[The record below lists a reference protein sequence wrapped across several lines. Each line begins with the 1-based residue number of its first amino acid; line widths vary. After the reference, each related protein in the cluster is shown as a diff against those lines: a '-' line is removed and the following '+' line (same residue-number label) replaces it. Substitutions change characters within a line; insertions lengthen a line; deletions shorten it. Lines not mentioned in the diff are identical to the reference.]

1 MILRIIIIS
10 YNHSSWL
17 QQLNLCFNWFWF
29 FIHNNKIKKEW
40 PASRSYG
47 MQNGYCY
54 LYADLSA
61 CYQFYAAKIQL
72 IFTWYNHF
80 FLKFLLSLQWLTL
93 VFKMKQGSKQ
103 KKSINLT
110 KDFDMIMQ
118 DYQNKNPLLNQTWNK
133 KGDFYE
139 QYSLYDENAVTTS
152 GILN

>member
-1 MILRIIIIS
+1 
-10 YNHSSWL
+10 
-17 QQLNLCFNWFWF
+17 
-29 FIHNNKIKKEW
+29 
-40 PASRSYG
+40 
-47 MQNGYCY
+47 
-54 LYADLSA
+54 
-61 CYQFYAAKIQL
+61 
-72 IFTWYNHF
+72 
-80 FLKFLLSLQWLTL
+80 
-93 VFKMKQGSKQ
+93 MKQGSKQ